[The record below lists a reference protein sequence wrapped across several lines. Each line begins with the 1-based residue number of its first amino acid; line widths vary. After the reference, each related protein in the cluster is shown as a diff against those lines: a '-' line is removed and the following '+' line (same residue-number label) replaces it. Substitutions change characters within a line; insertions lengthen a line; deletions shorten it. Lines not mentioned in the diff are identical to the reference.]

1 MNGLTG
7 NYNNYS
13 AEALEAALQSWVE
26 PYPKPIILNHDLNS
40 EPIGRVMA
48 AKMDKEEDGSSFV
61 RLQVAIT
68 DPVAVQKVMDKRY
81 LTGSVGGRAGKA
93 ICSITGEDLA
103 AESSDGKPRLAKFK
117 RGQVYKGKL
126 AFVDMQDIS
135 FKEYSFVN
143 QPADSKSGVRKANKG
158 DVKVENSTDDWVAKS
173 SAFVLSM
180 NEEDIYSVEE
190 HKSILKD
197 LKSKESKPLYLH
209 LKGAFLTAFA
219 VQESEN
225 YNYTND
231 SLLSNENREKDILEE
246 KLNMND
252 EVKNEDILATVE
264 ELSQDLSE
272 AASSTVVDEV
282 TEEVVA
288 TEASKLEEAAP
299 AGVAGALQKV
309 LNDTVVFYYS
319 AHRAHWNV
327 EGEDFSEFHEL
338 FSNIYEDALG
348 SLDSIA
354 ENMRKLQAFPATLTE
369 SVMNASF
376 KDDSVLTEAMGL
388 ASTLLEKNNAVNA
401 SVLAAFAEA
410 NAANEQGIAN
420 FLAERDDMHKKWA
433 WQLRASLKE
442 EDMEVAKESWN
453 ITKGSEVIVESEE
466 EQVNTVDSSD
476 ATATEEIE
484 KTEEST
490 TDLTGTV
497 KADEQASE
505 QDVNDAVS
513 KLQSLEEENQ
523 KLKNALHRTLVERVV
538 DAKIANGLES
548 YEAREELIADH
559 SKRTAS
565 SLADSLRDLA
575 TMPVAKTKHAT
586 MPEINPEIAVEN
598 EENVIFSDKQE
609 EEVEETKVTTV
620 EQLFVDAFMG
630 RRKL

>member
-1 MNGLTG
+1 LKWLQSTNGLTA

-13 AEALEAALQSWVE
+13 AQALEAALQSWVE

-68 DPVAVQKVMDKRY
+68 DPAAIQKVLDKRY

-93 ICSITGEDLA
+93 VCSITGEDLA
-103 AESSDGKPRLAKFK
+103 AESSDGKPKLAKFK

-143 QPADSKSGVRKANKG
+143 QPADSKSGVRKSSKG

-209 LKGAFLTAFA
+209 LKGAFLTAYA

-264 ELSQDLSE
+264 ELSQDLSDVSAANAGE
-272 AASSTVVDEV
+272 ASDSIVDKEENS
-282 TEEVVA
+282 TEEVSSKDEGNASEEDVNLNLISALTSALKAA
-288 TEASKLEEAAP
+288 TEADDKTLIDVITSKIEDLKKEQAPVIDAASETTEEAS
-299 AGVAGALQKV
+299 K
-309 LNDTVVFYYS
+309 
-319 AHRAHWNV
+319 
-327 EGEDFSEFHEL
+327 
-338 FSNIYEDALG
+338 EDA
-348 SLDSIA
+348 
-354 ENMRKLQAFPATLTE
+354 
-369 SVMNASF
+369 
-376 KDDSVLTEAMGL
+376 
-388 ASTLLEKNNAVNA
+388 
-401 SVLAAFAEA
+401 
-410 NAANEQGIAN
+410 
-420 FLAERDDMHKKWA
+420 
-433 WQLRASLKE
+433 
-442 EDMEVAKESWN
+442 
-453 ITKGSEVIVESEE
+453 KGSEEVLDSKE
-466 EQVNTVDSSD
+466 EQVDTVDSSD
-476 ATATEEIE
+476 ATTSEEIE
-484 KTEEST
+484 KTEESK

-505 QDVNDAVS
+505 QDVDDTAK

-548 YEAREELIADH
+548 YETREELIADH

-575 TMPVAKTKHAT
+575 TMPVAKTKHAS

-609 EEVEETKVTTV
+609 EEIEETKVNTV

>member
-1 MNGLTG
+1 LKWLQSTNGLTA

-13 AEALEAALQSWVE
+13 AQALEAALQSWVE

-68 DPVAVQKVMDKRY
+68 DPVAIQKVLDKRY

-93 ICSITGEDLA
+93 VCSITGEDLA
-103 AESSDGKPRLAKFK
+103 AESSDGKPKLAKFK

-143 QPADSKSGVRKANKG
+143 QPADSKSGVRKSSKG

-209 LKGAFLTAFA
+209 LKGAFLTAYA

-264 ELSQDLSE
+264 ELSQDLSDVSAANADE
-272 AASSTVVDEV
+272 ASDSIVDKEENS
-282 TEEVVA
+282 TEEVSSKDEGNTSEEDVNLNLISALTSALKAA
-288 TEASKLEEAAP
+288 TEADDKTLIDVITSKIEDLKKEQAPVIDAASETTEEAS
-299 AGVAGALQKV
+299 K
-309 LNDTVVFYYS
+309 
-319 AHRAHWNV
+319 
-327 EGEDFSEFHEL
+327 
-338 FSNIYEDALG
+338 EDA
-348 SLDSIA
+348 
-354 ENMRKLQAFPATLTE
+354 
-369 SVMNASF
+369 
-376 KDDSVLTEAMGL
+376 
-388 ASTLLEKNNAVNA
+388 
-401 SVLAAFAEA
+401 
-410 NAANEQGIAN
+410 
-420 FLAERDDMHKKWA
+420 
-433 WQLRASLKE
+433 
-442 EDMEVAKESWN
+442 
-453 ITKGSEVIVESEE
+453 KGSEEVLDSKE
-466 EQVNTVDSSD
+466 EQVDTVDSSD
-476 ATATEEIE
+476 ATTSEEIE
-484 KTEEST
+484 KTEESE

-505 QDVNDAVS
+505 QDVDDVAK

-548 YEAREELIADH
+548 YEVREELIADH

-575 TMPVAKTKHAT
+575 TMPVAKTKHAS

-609 EEVEETKVTTV
+609 EEVEETKVNTV

>member
-1 MNGLTG
+1 
-7 NYNNYS
+7 
-13 AEALEAALQSWVE
+13 
-26 PYPKPIILNHDLNS
+26 
-40 EPIGRVMA
+40 MA
-48 AKMDKEEDGSSFV
+48 AKMDKEEDGSAFV

-68 DPVAVQKVMDKRY
+68 DPAAIQKVLDKRY

-93 ICSITGEDLA
+93 ICSISGEDLA

-209 LKGAFLTAFA
+209 LKGAFLTAYA

-272 AASSTVVDEV
+272 AASSATAEA
-282 TEEVVA
+282 VA
-288 TEASKLEEAAP
+288 TEEASLEEAAP

-309 LNDTVVFYYS
+309 LNDTVVFYYA

-348 SLDSIA
+348 SLDAIA

-376 KDDSVLTEAMGL
+376 KDDSTLTEAMGL

-410 NAANEQGIAN
+410 NTANEQGIAN
-420 FLAERDDMHKKWA
+420 
-433 WQLRASLKE
+433 
-442 EDMEVAKESWN
+442 
-453 ITKGSEVIVESEE
+453 
-466 EQVNTVDSSD
+466 
-476 ATATEEIE
+476 
-484 KTEEST
+484 
-490 TDLTGTV
+490 
-497 KADEQASE
+497 
-505 QDVNDAVS
+505 
-513 KLQSLEEENQ
+513 
-523 KLKNALHRTLVERVV
+523 
-538 DAKIANGLES
+538 
-548 YEAREELIADH
+548 
-559 SKRTAS
+559 
-565 SLADSLRDLA
+565 
-575 TMPVAKTKHAT
+575 
-586 MPEINPEIAVEN
+586 
-598 EENVIFSDKQE
+598 
-609 EEVEETKVTTV
+609 
-620 EQLFVDAFMG
+620 
-630 RRKL
+630 

>member
-1 MNGLTG
+1 MKWLQSTNGLTA

-13 AEALEAALQSWVE
+13 AQALEAALQSWVE

-68 DPVAVQKVMDKRY
+68 DPAAIQKVLDKRY

-93 ICSITGEDLA
+93 VCSITGEDLA
-103 AESSDGKPRLAKFK
+103 AESSDGKPKLAKFK

-143 QPADSKSGVRKANKG
+143 QPADSKSGVRKSSKG

-209 LKGAFLTAFA
+209 LKGAFLTAYA

-264 ELSQDLSE
+264 ELSQDLSDVSAANADE
-272 AASSTVVDEV
+272 ASDSIVDKEENS
-282 TEEVVA
+282 TEEVSSKDEGNASEEDVNLNLISALTSALKAA
-288 TEASKLEEAAP
+288 TEADDKTLIDVITSKIEDLKKEQAPVIDAASETTEEAS
-299 AGVAGALQKV
+299 K
-309 LNDTVVFYYS
+309 
-319 AHRAHWNV
+319 
-327 EGEDFSEFHEL
+327 
-338 FSNIYEDALG
+338 EDA
-348 SLDSIA
+348 
-354 ENMRKLQAFPATLTE
+354 
-369 SVMNASF
+369 
-376 KDDSVLTEAMGL
+376 
-388 ASTLLEKNNAVNA
+388 
-401 SVLAAFAEA
+401 
-410 NAANEQGIAN
+410 
-420 FLAERDDMHKKWA
+420 
-433 WQLRASLKE
+433 
-442 EDMEVAKESWN
+442 
-453 ITKGSEVIVESEE
+453 KGSEEVLDSKE
-466 EQVNTVDSSD
+466 EQVDTVDSSD
-476 ATATEEIE
+476 ATTSEEIE
-484 KTEEST
+484 KTEESE

-505 QDVNDAVS
+505 QDVDDTAK

-548 YEAREELIADH
+548 YETREELIADH

-575 TMPVAKTKHAT
+575 TMPVAKTKHAS

-609 EEVEETKVTTV
+609 EEVEETKVNTV

>member
-1 MNGLTG
+1 MKWLQSTNGLTA

-13 AEALEAALQSWVE
+13 AQALEAALQSWVE

-68 DPVAVQKVMDKRY
+68 DPVAIQKVLDKRY

-93 ICSITGEDLA
+93 VCSITGEDLA
-103 AESSDGKPRLAKFK
+103 AESSDGKPKLAKFK

-143 QPADSKSGVRKANKG
+143 QPADSKSGVRKSSKG

-209 LKGAFLTAFA
+209 LKGAFLTAYA

-264 ELSQDLSE
+264 ELSQDLSDVSAANADE
-272 AASSTVVDEV
+272 ASDSIVDKEENS
-282 TEEVVA
+282 TEEVSSKDEGNTSEEDVNLNLISALTSALKAA
-288 TEASKLEEAAP
+288 TEADDKTLIDVITSKIEDLKKEQAPVIDAASETTEEAS
-299 AGVAGALQKV
+299 K
-309 LNDTVVFYYS
+309 
-319 AHRAHWNV
+319 
-327 EGEDFSEFHEL
+327 
-338 FSNIYEDALG
+338 EDA
-348 SLDSIA
+348 
-354 ENMRKLQAFPATLTE
+354 
-369 SVMNASF
+369 
-376 KDDSVLTEAMGL
+376 
-388 ASTLLEKNNAVNA
+388 
-401 SVLAAFAEA
+401 
-410 NAANEQGIAN
+410 
-420 FLAERDDMHKKWA
+420 
-433 WQLRASLKE
+433 
-442 EDMEVAKESWN
+442 
-453 ITKGSEVIVESEE
+453 KGSEEVLDSKE
-466 EQVNTVDSSD
+466 EQVDTVDSSD
-476 ATATEEIE
+476 ATTSEEIE
-484 KTEEST
+484 KTEESE

-505 QDVNDAVS
+505 QDVDDVAK

-548 YEAREELIADH
+548 YEVREELIADH

-575 TMPVAKTKHAT
+575 TMPVAKTKHAS

-609 EEVEETKVTTV
+609 EEVEETKVNTV

>member
-1 MNGLTG
+1 MKWLQSTNGLTA

-13 AEALEAALQSWVE
+13 AQALEAALQSWVE

-68 DPVAVQKVMDKRY
+68 DPAAIQKVLDKRY

-93 ICSITGEDLA
+93 VCSITGEDLA
-103 AESSDGKPRLAKFK
+103 AESSDGKPKLAKFK

-143 QPADSKSGVRKANKG
+143 QPADSKSGVRKSSKG

-209 LKGAFLTAFA
+209 LKGAFLTAYA

-264 ELSQDLSE
+264 ELSQDLSDVSAANAGE
-272 AASSTVVDEV
+272 ASDSIVDKEENS
-282 TEEVVA
+282 TEEVSSKDEGNASEEDVNLNLISALTSVLKAA
-288 TEASKLEEAAP
+288 TEADDKTLIDVITSKIEDLKKEQAPVIDAASETTEEAS
-299 AGVAGALQKV
+299 K
-309 LNDTVVFYYS
+309 
-319 AHRAHWNV
+319 
-327 EGEDFSEFHEL
+327 
-338 FSNIYEDALG
+338 EDA
-348 SLDSIA
+348 
-354 ENMRKLQAFPATLTE
+354 
-369 SVMNASF
+369 
-376 KDDSVLTEAMGL
+376 
-388 ASTLLEKNNAVNA
+388 
-401 SVLAAFAEA
+401 
-410 NAANEQGIAN
+410 
-420 FLAERDDMHKKWA
+420 
-433 WQLRASLKE
+433 
-442 EDMEVAKESWN
+442 
-453 ITKGSEVIVESEE
+453 KGSEEVLDSKE
-466 EQVNTVDSSD
+466 EQVDTVDSSD
-476 ATATEEIE
+476 ATTSEEIE
-484 KTEEST
+484 KTEESK

-505 QDVNDAVS
+505 QDVDDTAK

-548 YEAREELIADH
+548 YETREELIADH

-575 TMPVAKTKHAT
+575 TMPVAKTKHAS

-609 EEVEETKVTTV
+609 EEIEETKVNTV

>member
-1 MNGLTG
+1 
-7 NYNNYS
+7 
-13 AEALEAALQSWVE
+13 
-26 PYPKPIILNHDLNS
+26 
-40 EPIGRVMA
+40 MA

-68 DPVAVQKVMDKRY
+68 DPSAIQKVLDKRY

-103 AESSDGKPRLAKFK
+103 AESQDGRPKLVKFK

-143 QPADSKSGVRKANKG
+143 QPADSKSGVRKAGNK
-158 DVKVENSTDDWVAKS
+158 DVKVQNSSNDWVAKS

-190 HKSILKD
+190 HKSILKG
-197 LKSKESKPLYLH
+197 LKSKESKPLYMH
-209 LKGAFLTAFA
+209 LKGAFLTAYA
-219 VQESEN
+219 IQESED
-225 YNYTND
+225 YKYTND
-231 SLLSNENREKDILEE
+231 SLLYVKNHKKDILEE

-264 ELSQDLSE
+264 ELSQDLSQATSPSSSE
-272 AASSTVVDEV
+272 DDTDAAQN
-282 TEEVVA
+282 
-288 TEASKLEEAAP
+288 KEEAAQEE
-299 AGVAGALQKV
+299 VAAKDESSESKENDKSDLLAVAIAALDNALKIAQENKDQSLV
-309 LNDTVVFYYS
+309 DIFSAKIKDLENVKASTVD
-319 AHRAHWNV
+319 AA
-327 EGEDFSEFHEL
+327 
-338 FSNIYEDALG
+338 SNKTEEATKEDA
-348 SLDSIA
+348 
-354 ENMRKLQAFPATLTE
+354 
-369 SVMNASF
+369 
-376 KDDSVLTEAMGL
+376 
-388 ASTLLEKNNAVNA
+388 
-401 SVLAAFAEA
+401 
-410 NAANEQGIAN
+410 
-420 FLAERDDMHKKWA
+420 
-433 WQLRASLKE
+433 
-442 EDMEVAKESWN
+442 
-453 ITKGSEVIVESEE
+453 KGSEEVLDSKE
-466 EQVNTVDSSD
+466 EQVDTVDSSE
-476 ATATEEIE
+476 ATTSKENE
-484 KTEEST
+484 KTEESK

-505 QDVNDAVS
+505 QDVDDKTK

-559 SKRTAS
+559 SNRTAS

-575 TMPVAKTKHAT
+575 NMPVAKTKRVN
-586 MPEINPEIAVEN
+586 MPEINSEIAVEN
-598 EENVIFSDKQE
+598 EQNVIFSDKQE
-609 EEVEETKVTTV
+609 EEIEEVKVNAV

>member
-1 MNGLTG
+1 
-7 NYNNYS
+7 
-13 AEALEAALQSWVE
+13 LESALQSWVE

-48 AKMDKEEDGSSFV
+48 AKMDKEEDGSAFV

-68 DPVAVQKVMDKRY
+68 DPVAVQKVLDKRY

-209 LKGAFLTAFA
+209 LKGAFLTAYA

-231 SLLSNENREKDILEE
+231 SLLSNENREEDILEE

-272 AASSTVVDEV
+272 AAAATTTDEASDVVD
-282 TEEVVA
+282 TSVA
-288 TEASKLEEAAP
+288 TEEASLEEAAP
-299 AGVAGALQKV
+299 SGVVGALQKV
-309 LNDTVVFYYS
+309 LNDTVVFYY
-319 AHRAHWNV
+319 AAQRAHWNV
-327 EGEDFSEFHEL
+327 EGDDFAQYHEL
-338 FSNIYEDALG
+338 FAGIYEDALG
-348 SLDSIA
+348 SLDGIA

-376 KDDSVLTEAMGL
+376 KDDSDLTEAMGL
-388 ASTLLEKNNAVNA
+388 ASTLLEKNNSLNA
-401 SVLAAFAEA
+401 SVMAAFAEA

-442 EDMEVAKESWN
+442 EGMEPAKESWN
-453 ITKGSEVIVESEE
+453 INKESEVVTESEE
-466 EQVNTVDSSD
+466 EQTSAVDSSE
-476 ATATEEIE
+476 TAAPEEIE
-484 KTEEST
+484 KTEESA
-490 TDLTGTV
+490 TDLTGTT

-505 QDVNDAVS
+505 QDVNDAAS

-575 TMPVAKTKHAT
+575 TMPVAKTKHVN

>member
-1 MNGLTG
+1 
-7 NYNNYS
+7 
-13 AEALEAALQSWVE
+13 
-26 PYPKPIILNHDLNS
+26 
-40 EPIGRVMA
+40 MA
-48 AKMDKEEDGSSFV
+48 AKMDKEEDGSAFV

-68 DPVAVQKVMDKRY
+68 DPVAIQKVLDKRY

-93 ICSITGEDLA
+93 VCSITGEDLA
-103 AESSDGKPRLAKFK
+103 AESSDGKPKLAKFK

-143 QPADSKSGVRKANKG
+143 QPADSKSGVRKSSKG

-209 LKGAFLTAFA
+209 LKGAFLTAYA

-264 ELSQDLSE
+264 ELSQDLSDVSAANAGE
-272 AASSTVVDEV
+272 ASDSIVDKEENS
-282 TEEVVA
+282 TEEVSSKDEGNTSEEDVNLNLISALTSALKAA
-288 TEASKLEEAAP
+288 TEADDKTLIDIITSKIEDLKKEQAPVIDAASETTEEAS
-299 AGVAGALQKV
+299 K
-309 LNDTVVFYYS
+309 
-319 AHRAHWNV
+319 
-327 EGEDFSEFHEL
+327 
-338 FSNIYEDALG
+338 EDA
-348 SLDSIA
+348 
-354 ENMRKLQAFPATLTE
+354 
-369 SVMNASF
+369 
-376 KDDSVLTEAMGL
+376 
-388 ASTLLEKNNAVNA
+388 
-401 SVLAAFAEA
+401 
-410 NAANEQGIAN
+410 
-420 FLAERDDMHKKWA
+420 
-433 WQLRASLKE
+433 
-442 EDMEVAKESWN
+442 
-453 ITKGSEVIVESEE
+453 KGSEEVLDSKE
-466 EQVNTVDSSD
+466 EQVDTVDSSD
-476 ATATEEIE
+476 ATTSEEIE
-484 KTEEST
+484 KTEESE

-505 QDVNDAVS
+505 QDVDDTAK

-548 YEAREELIADH
+548 YETREELIADH

-575 TMPVAKTKHAT
+575 TMPVAKTKHAS

-609 EEVEETKVTTV
+609 EEVKETKVNTV

>member
-1 MNGLTG
+1 MKWLQSTNGLTA

-13 AEALEAALQSWVE
+13 AQALEAALQSWVE

-68 DPVAVQKVMDKRY
+68 DPAAIQKVLDKRY

-93 ICSITGEDLA
+93 VCSITGEDLA
-103 AESSDGKPRLAKFK
+103 AESSDGKPKLAKFK

-143 QPADSKSGVRKANKG
+143 QPADSKSGVRKSSKG

-209 LKGAFLTAFA
+209 LKGAFLTAYA

-264 ELSQDLSE
+264 ELSQDLSDVSAANAGE
-272 AASSTVVDEV
+272 ASDSIVDKEENS
-282 TEEVVA
+282 TEEVSSKDEGNASEEDVNLNLISALTSALKAA
-288 TEASKLEEAAP
+288 TEADDKTLIDVITSKIEDLKKEQAPVIDAASETTEEAS
-299 AGVAGALQKV
+299 K
-309 LNDTVVFYYS
+309 
-319 AHRAHWNV
+319 
-327 EGEDFSEFHEL
+327 
-338 FSNIYEDALG
+338 EDA
-348 SLDSIA
+348 
-354 ENMRKLQAFPATLTE
+354 
-369 SVMNASF
+369 
-376 KDDSVLTEAMGL
+376 
-388 ASTLLEKNNAVNA
+388 
-401 SVLAAFAEA
+401 
-410 NAANEQGIAN
+410 
-420 FLAERDDMHKKWA
+420 
-433 WQLRASLKE
+433 
-442 EDMEVAKESWN
+442 
-453 ITKGSEVIVESEE
+453 KGSEE
-466 EQVNTVDSSD
+466 EQVDTVDSSD
-476 ATATEEIE
+476 ATTSEEIE
-484 KTEEST
+484 KTEESE

-505 QDVNDAVS
+505 QDVDDTAK

-548 YEAREELIADH
+548 YETREELIADH

-575 TMPVAKTKHAT
+575 TMPVAKTKHAS

-609 EEVEETKVTTV
+609 EEVEETKVNTV

>member
-1 MNGLTG
+1 
-7 NYNNYS
+7 
-13 AEALEAALQSWVE
+13 
-26 PYPKPIILNHDLNS
+26 
-40 EPIGRVMA
+40 
-48 AKMDKEEDGSSFV
+48 
-61 RLQVAIT
+61 
-68 DPVAVQKVMDKRY
+68 
-81 LTGSVGGRAGKA
+81 
-93 ICSITGEDLA
+93 
-103 AESSDGKPRLAKFK
+103 
-117 RGQVYKGKL
+117 
-126 AFVDMQDIS
+126 
-135 FKEYSFVN
+135 
-143 QPADSKSGVRKANKG
+143 
-158 DVKVENSTDDWVAKS
+158 
-173 SAFVLSM
+173 
-180 NEEDIYSVEE
+180 
-190 HKSILKD
+190 
-197 LKSKESKPLYLH
+197 LH
-209 LKGAFLTAFA
+209 LKGAFLTAYA

-231 SLLSNENREKDILEE
+231 SLLSNENREEDILEE

-264 ELSQDLSE
+264 ELSQDLSDAAAATTTDE
-272 AASSTVVDEV
+272 ASDVVD
-282 TEEVVA
+282 TSVA
-288 TEASKLEEAAP
+288 TEEASLEEAAP
-299 AGVAGALQKV
+299 SGVVGALQKV
-309 LNDTVVFYYS
+309 LNDTVVFYY
-319 AHRAHWNV
+319 AAQRAHWNV
-327 EGEDFSEFHEL
+327 EGDDFAQYHEL
-338 FSNIYEDALG
+338 FAGIYEDALG
-348 SLDSIA
+348 SLDGIA

-376 KDDSVLTEAMGL
+376 KDDSDLTEAMGL
-388 ASTLLEKNNAVNA
+388 ASTLLEKNNSLNA
-401 SVLAAFAEA
+401 SVMVAFAEA

-442 EDMEVAKESWN
+442 EGMEPAKESWN
-453 ITKGSEVIVESEE
+453 INKESEVVTESEE
-466 EQVNTVDSSD
+466 EQTSAVDSSE
-476 ATATEEIE
+476 TAAPEEIE
-484 KTEEST
+484 KTEESA
-490 TDLTGTV
+490 TDLTGTT

-505 QDVNDAVS
+505 QDVNDAAS

-575 TMPVAKTKHAT
+575 TMPVAKTKHVN

>member
-1 MNGLTG
+1 MKWLQSTNGLTA

-13 AEALEAALQSWVE
+13 AQALEAALQSWVE

-48 AKMDKEEDGSSFV
+48 AKMDKEEDGSAFV

-68 DPVAVQKVMDKRY
+68 DPVAIQKVLDKRY

-93 ICSITGEDLA
+93 VCSITGEDLA
-103 AESSDGKPRLAKFK
+103 AESSDGKPKLAKFK

-143 QPADSKSGVRKANKG
+143 QPADSKSGVRKSNKG

-209 LKGAFLTAFA
+209 LKGAFLTAYA

-264 ELSQDLSE
+264 ELSQDLSDVSAAKADE
-272 AASSTVVDEV
+272 ASDSIVDKEENS
-282 TEEVVA
+282 TEEVSSKDEGNTSEEDVNLNLISALTSALKAA
-288 TEASKLEEAAP
+288 TEADDKTLIDVITSKIEDLKKEQAPVIDAASETTEEAS
-299 AGVAGALQKV
+299 K
-309 LNDTVVFYYS
+309 
-319 AHRAHWNV
+319 
-327 EGEDFSEFHEL
+327 
-338 FSNIYEDALG
+338 EDA
-348 SLDSIA
+348 
-354 ENMRKLQAFPATLTE
+354 
-369 SVMNASF
+369 
-376 KDDSVLTEAMGL
+376 
-388 ASTLLEKNNAVNA
+388 
-401 SVLAAFAEA
+401 
-410 NAANEQGIAN
+410 
-420 FLAERDDMHKKWA
+420 
-433 WQLRASLKE
+433 
-442 EDMEVAKESWN
+442 
-453 ITKGSEVIVESEE
+453 KGSEEVLDSKE
-466 EQVNTVDSSD
+466 EQVDTVDSSD
-476 ATATEEIE
+476 ATTSEEIE
-484 KTEEST
+484 KTEESK

-505 QDVNDAVS
+505 QDVDDVAK

-548 YEAREELIADH
+548 YEVREELIADH

-575 TMPVAKTKHAT
+575 TMPVAKTKHAS

-609 EEVEETKVTTV
+609 EEVKETKVNTV

>member
-1 MNGLTG
+1 MKWLQSTNGLTA

-13 AEALEAALQSWVE
+13 AQALEAALQSWVE

-68 DPVAVQKVMDKRY
+68 DPAAIQKVLDKRY

-93 ICSITGEDLA
+93 VCSITGEDLA
-103 AESSDGKPRLAKFK
+103 AESSDGKPKLAKFK

-143 QPADSKSGVRKANKG
+143 QPADSKSGVRKSSKG

-209 LKGAFLTAFA
+209 LKGAFLTAYA

-264 ELSQDLSE
+264 ELSQDLSDVSAANAGE
-272 AASSTVVDEV
+272 ASDSIVDKEENS
-282 TEEVVA
+282 TEEVSSKDEGNASEEDVNLNLISALTSALKAA
-288 TEASKLEEAAP
+288 TEADDKTLIDVITSKIEDLKKEQAPVIDAASETTEEAS
-299 AGVAGALQKV
+299 K
-309 LNDTVVFYYS
+309 
-319 AHRAHWNV
+319 
-327 EGEDFSEFHEL
+327 
-338 FSNIYEDALG
+338 EDA
-348 SLDSIA
+348 
-354 ENMRKLQAFPATLTE
+354 
-369 SVMNASF
+369 
-376 KDDSVLTEAMGL
+376 
-388 ASTLLEKNNAVNA
+388 
-401 SVLAAFAEA
+401 
-410 NAANEQGIAN
+410 
-420 FLAERDDMHKKWA
+420 
-433 WQLRASLKE
+433 
-442 EDMEVAKESWN
+442 
-453 ITKGSEVIVESEE
+453 KGSEEVLDSKE
-466 EQVNTVDSSD
+466 EQVDTVDSSD
-476 ATATEEIE
+476 ATTSEEIE
-484 KTEEST
+484 KTEESE

-505 QDVNDAVS
+505 QDVDDTAK

-548 YEAREELIADH
+548 YETREELIADH

-575 TMPVAKTKHAT
+575 TMPVAKTKHAS

-609 EEVEETKVTTV
+609 EEVEETKVNTV

>member
-1 MNGLTG
+1 M
-7 NYNNYS
+7 
-13 AEALEAALQSWVE
+13 ALQSWVE

-48 AKMDKEEDGSSFV
+48 AKMDKEEDGSAFV

-68 DPVAVQKVMDKRY
+68 DPAAIQKVLDKRY

-93 ICSITGEDLA
+93 ICSISGEDLA

-209 LKGAFLTAFA
+209 LKGAFLTAYA

-272 AASSTVVDEV
+272 AASSATAEA
-282 TEEVVA
+282 VA
-288 TEASKLEEAAP
+288 TEEASLEEAAP

-309 LNDTVVFYYS
+309 LNDTVVFYYA

-348 SLDSIA
+348 SLDAIA

-376 KDDSVLTEAMGL
+376 KDDSTLTEAMGL

-410 NAANEQGIAN
+410 NTANEQGIAN

-433 WQLRASLKE
+433 WQLRSSLKE
-442 EDMEVAKESWN
+442 EGMEPAKESWN
-453 ITKGSEVIVESEE
+453 VTKGSEVVAESEE
-466 EQVNTVDSSD
+466 EQTSAVDSSE
-476 ATATEEIE
+476 TVTPEEIE

-490 TDLTGTV
+490 TDLTGTI

-505 QDVNDAVS
+505 QDVNDATK

-575 TMPVAKTKHAT
+575 TMPVAKTKHVN

-609 EEVEETKVTTV
+609 EEVEETKVNTV

>member
-1 MNGLTG
+1 MKWLQSTNGLTA

-13 AEALEAALQSWVE
+13 AQALEAALQSWVE

-68 DPVAVQKVMDKRY
+68 DPAAIQKVLDKRY

-93 ICSITGEDLA
+93 VCSITGEDLA
-103 AESSDGKPRLAKFK
+103 AESSDGKPKLAKFK

-143 QPADSKSGVRKANKG
+143 QPADSKSGVRKSSKG

-209 LKGAFLTAFA
+209 LKGAFLTAYA

-264 ELSQDLSE
+264 ELSQDLSDVSAANADE
-272 AASSTVVDEV
+272 ASDSIVDKEENS
-282 TEEVVA
+282 TEEVSSKDEGNTSEEDVNLNLISALTSALKAA
-288 TEASKLEEAAP
+288 TEADDKTLIDVITSKIEDLKKEQAPVIDAASETTEEAS
-299 AGVAGALQKV
+299 K
-309 LNDTVVFYYS
+309 
-319 AHRAHWNV
+319 
-327 EGEDFSEFHEL
+327 
-338 FSNIYEDALG
+338 EDAKR
-348 SLDSIA
+348 SEEVLDS
-354 ENMRKLQAFPATLTE
+354 K
-369 SVMNASF
+369 
-376 KDDSVLTEAMGL
+376 
-388 ASTLLEKNNAVNA
+388 
-401 SVLAAFAEA
+401 
-410 NAANEQGIAN
+410 
-420 FLAERDDMHKKWA
+420 
-433 WQLRASLKE
+433 
-442 EDMEVAKESWN
+442 
-453 ITKGSEVIVESEE
+453 E
-466 EQVNTVDSSD
+466 EQVDTVDSSD
-476 ATATEEIE
+476 ATTSEEIE
-484 KTEEST
+484 KTEESE

-505 QDVNDAVS
+505 QDVDDVAK

-548 YEAREELIADH
+548 YEVREELIADH

-575 TMPVAKTKHAT
+575 TMPVAKTKHAS

-609 EEVEETKVTTV
+609 EEVEETKVNTV

>member
-1 MNGLTG
+1 
-7 NYNNYS
+7 
-13 AEALEAALQSWVE
+13 
-26 PYPKPIILNHDLNS
+26 
-40 EPIGRVMA
+40 
-48 AKMDKEEDGSSFV
+48 MDKEEDGSAFV

-68 DPVAVQKVMDKRY
+68 DPVAVQKVLDKRY

-209 LKGAFLTAFA
+209 LKGAFLTAYA

-231 SLLSNENREKDILEE
+231 SLLSNENREEDILEE

-272 AASSTVVDEV
+272 AAAATTTDEASDVVD
-282 TEEVVA
+282 TSVA
-288 TEASKLEEAAP
+288 TEEASLEEAAP
-299 AGVAGALQKV
+299 SGVVGALQKV
-309 LNDTVVFYYS
+309 LNDTVVFYY
-319 AHRAHWNV
+319 AAQRAHWNV
-327 EGEDFSEFHEL
+327 EGDDFAQYHEL
-338 FSNIYEDALG
+338 FAGIYEDALG
-348 SLDSIA
+348 SLDGIA

-376 KDDSVLTEAMGL
+376 KDDSDLTEAMGL
-388 ASTLLEKNNAVNA
+388 ASTLLEKNNSLNT
-401 SVLAAFAEA
+401 SVMAAFAEA

-442 EDMEVAKESWN
+442 EGMEPAKESWN
-453 ITKGSEVIVESEE
+453 INKESEVVTESEE
-466 EQVNTVDSSD
+466 EQTSAVDSSE
-476 ATATEEIE
+476 TAAPEEIE
-484 KTEEST
+484 KTEESA
-490 TDLTGTV
+490 TDLTGTT

-505 QDVNDAVS
+505 QDVNDAAS

-575 TMPVAKTKHAT
+575 TMPVAKTKHVN

>member
-1 MNGLTG
+1 
-7 NYNNYS
+7 
-13 AEALEAALQSWVE
+13 
-26 PYPKPIILNHDLNS
+26 
-40 EPIGRVMA
+40 
-48 AKMDKEEDGSSFV
+48 MDKEEDGSAFV

-68 DPVAVQKVMDKRY
+68 DPVAVQKVLDKRY

-209 LKGAFLTAFA
+209 LKGAFLTAYA

-231 SLLSNENREKDILEE
+231 SLLSNENREEDILEE

-272 AASSTVVDEV
+272 AAAATTTDEASDVVD
-282 TEEVVA
+282 TSVA
-288 TEASKLEEAAP
+288 TEEASLEEAAP
-299 AGVAGALQKV
+299 SGVVGALQKV
-309 LNDTVVFYYS
+309 LNDTVVFYY
-319 AHRAHWNV
+319 AAQRAHWNV
-327 EGEDFSEFHEL
+327 EGDDFAQYHEL
-338 FSNIYEDALG
+338 FAGIYEDALG
-348 SLDSIA
+348 SLDGIA

-376 KDDSVLTEAMGL
+376 KDDSDLTEAMGL
-388 ASTLLEKNNAVNA
+388 ASTLLEKNNSLNA
-401 SVLAAFAEA
+401 SVMAAFAEA

-442 EDMEVAKESWN
+442 EGMEPAKESWN
-453 ITKGSEVIVESEE
+453 INKESEVVTESEE
-466 EQVNTVDSSD
+466 EQTSAVDSSE
-476 ATATEEIE
+476 TAAPEEIE
-484 KTEEST
+484 KTEESA
-490 TDLTGTV
+490 TDLTGTT

-505 QDVNDAVS
+505 QDVNDAAS

-575 TMPVAKTKHAT
+575 TMPVAKTKHVN